1 MPLNSLAQVNLLI
14 SFSSCYPCQIHCCSW
29 MSTFMIWLSEQLS
42 SANSVPSSWRNTLEC
57 EHHQTSCHLYLFHH
71 LPIIDC
77 ILDVHLT
84 TSWRCHW
91 IASSSTAI
99 MFLLENSKSSVV
111 LYFLINL
118 PLNSIFSLSESLF
131 LVHQTLL
138 REVSRSCCST
148 STTMCNDNFPCTLI
162 NPLWAQTVTRHSR
175 CLSDLG
181 PIFLTLTII
190 DWHLLVS
197 FGILLSVSGSP
208 RSASN
213 LSTSDIHPIRLTK
226 LLLCY
231 CSIKDLSE
239 YVIPN
244 GSFDESFNYYKQLL
258 RNY

>member
-1 MPLNSLAQVNLLI
+1 MPLNSLTQVNLLI

-29 MSTFMIWLSEQLS
+29 MNTFMIWLSEQLS

-57 EHHQTSCHLYLFHH
+57 QHHQTSCHLYLFHH
-71 LPIIDC
+71 LPVIDC

-99 MFLLENSKSSVV
+99 MFLLENSKSSIV

-118 PLNSIFSLSESLF
+118 PLIFLLSLSLSLSLFLSESLF

-138 REVSRSCCST
+138 CEVSRSCCST
-148 STTMCNDNFPCTLI
+148 ST
-162 NPLWAQTVTRHSR
+162 
-175 CLSDLG
+175 
-181 PIFLTLTII
+181 
-190 DWHLLVS
+190 
-197 FGILLSVSGSP
+197 
-208 RSASN
+208 
-213 LSTSDIHPIRLTK
+213 SDIRPIRLTK

-239 YVIPN
+239 YVIPYVIPY
-244 GSFDESFNYYKQLL
+244 YYKQLL
-258 RNY
+258 RNYKNII